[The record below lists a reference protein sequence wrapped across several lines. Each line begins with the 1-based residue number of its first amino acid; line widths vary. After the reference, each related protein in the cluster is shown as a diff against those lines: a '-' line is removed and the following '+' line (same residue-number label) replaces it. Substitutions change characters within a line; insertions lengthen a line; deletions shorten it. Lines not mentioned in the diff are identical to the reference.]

1 MGYSFVGTCIILFFI
16 NLIPG
21 LKLRARE
28 DDEIMGI
35 DDAEI
40 GEFAVCPSSK
50 SLFEILVDRIPQY
63 DYVEITRDVV
73 NGMDGEVGDQS
84 SLTAHAAKN
93 EFELKPC

>member
-1 MGYSFVGTCIILFFI
+1 MFI
-16 NLIPG
+16 
-21 LKLRARE
+21 
-28 DDEIMGI
+28 
-35 DDAEI
+35 
-40 GEFAVCPSSK
+40 FK

-73 NGMDGEVGDQS
+73 NGIDGEVGDQS